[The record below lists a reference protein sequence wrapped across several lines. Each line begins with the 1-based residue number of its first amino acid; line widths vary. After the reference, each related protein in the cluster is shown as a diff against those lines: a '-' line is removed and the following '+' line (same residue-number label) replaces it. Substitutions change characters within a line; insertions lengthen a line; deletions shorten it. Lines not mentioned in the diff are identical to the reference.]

1 MNLGNG
7 LLLLLVGGC
16 FFLMMKRGFG
26 CCGGRH
32 TESNSCHR
40 SGNGSSNK
48 TMQEEVNSTSGGQAF
63 AKPEP
68 HKGSSDKGVLA
79 SLALATLLTLG
90 TSSPLWANAAHHAE
104 QAPTPPPAASTVTP
118 QETASLAVTDEKK
131 CKEKCTTSETNG
143 TEEMAKPVM
152 PKVGGMNPMT
162 GGAPMMG
169 MMKRKQGMET
179 MMDMCKMTQQ
189 TKMKALPETKSH

>member
-68 HKGSSDKGVLA
+68 HKGSS
-79 SLALATLLTLG
+79 
-90 TSSPLWANAAHHAE
+90 
-104 QAPTPPPAASTVTP
+104 
-118 QETASLAVTDEKK
+118 
-131 CKEKCTTSETNG
+131 
-143 TEEMAKPVM
+143 
-152 PKVGGMNPMT
+152 NPC
-162 GGAPMMG
+162 A
-169 MMKRKQGMET
+169 
-179 MMDMCKMTQQ
+179 
-189 TKMKALPETKSH
+189 ALPMPAGG